1 MSGLISGFSILFHW
15 SLCLFLCQYRTVLI
29 TILLTISNLLNLAC
43 FIFMVYAFE
52 TKHNPLYNFS
62 YAPQVLLPVINTSKY
77 NWTQNFFQK
86 IIYKFKKMLFNS
98 AWIFWENL
106 KLILWPD
113 IMSVSVCFSS
123 VLVTSLIVGSG
134 VPSILE
140 MCFFFFT

>member
-1 MSGLISGFSILFHW
+1 MSGFISGFSILFHW
-15 SLCLFLCQYRTVLI
+15 SICLFLCQYRTVLI